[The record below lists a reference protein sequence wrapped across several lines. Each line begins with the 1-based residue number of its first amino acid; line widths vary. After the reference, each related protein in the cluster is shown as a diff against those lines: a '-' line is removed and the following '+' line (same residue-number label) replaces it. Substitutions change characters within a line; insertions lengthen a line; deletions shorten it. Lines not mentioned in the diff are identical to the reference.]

1 MESSL
6 GDKRQDTQTAV
17 KFLDDQIKR
26 YEDNLRA
33 SENKIKD
40 FRVKYIGVS
49 NRDADYFSRMSRLA
63 SDIEAAKLELQAAD
77 RVRELPTSAK

>member
-26 YEDNLRA
+26 YEENLRA

-40 FRVKYIGVS
+40 FKLKYIGVS
-49 NRDADYFSRMSRLA
+49 NRDAGLFFEDVAIGVRHRNGQAGAAGGRAGA
-63 SDIEAAKLELQAAD
+63 SCLQDAK
-77 RVRELPTSAK
+77 